1 MAQLSLDDHPDR
13 YRLAN
18 ELHARPF
25 PELTAPCRA
34 AHLAIKQPS
43 RASERDRSLD
53 FAHLVKLL
61 DRFGAP
67 HPPPGANH
75 YAGEIGRGFLKWEM
89 HTEFVTYT
97 IFAPGL
103 APRAFSGELFS
114 LFPSDWLAEAPGKVV
129 TSTLIRIERMN
140 EITTEARL
148 RDQAEDWF
156 VPESLTASRVIDG
169 EAVVVTDFRID
180 ENGHT
185 RMAILAQP
193 DIGARRLGRIA
204 QRLLEIDTY
213 KSMALLTLP
222 RAQAVSAAVGRLD
235 AQLSGIVEDMAASDK
250 GDDESTLS
258 ALLKVSAEI
267 EHLSAT
273 SAFRFGA
280 AEAYEAIVNQRISVL
295 REQRIG
301 GRQLFGEFMMRR
313 FEPAMR
319 TCRSAR
325 ERLEEL
331 SSRAERAANL
341 LRTRVDV
348 KSQRQNNEILAQ
360 MSERGA
366 MQLRLQETVEGLS
379 VVAIS
384 YYGVSLGAYLLGP
397 LAEHGLGIEKPVLT
411 ALLVLPVVVAVWYS
425 MRRVRSRLMGEAHGE

>member
-1 MAQLSLDDHPDR
+1 MAHLSLEDHPDR
-13 YRLAN
+13 YRLSN

-34 AHLAIKQPS
+34 AHIAIKQPT

-53 FAHLVKLL
+53 FAHLIALL
-61 DRFGAP
+61 DRYGAP
-67 HPPPGANH
+67 HPPPRANH
-75 YAGEIGRGFLKWEM
+75 YSGSIGRGLLKWEM

-103 APRAFSGELFS
+103 SERPFSGELFA
-114 LFPSDWLAEAPGKVV
+114 LFPSDWLAAAPGKIL
-129 TSTLIRIERMN
+129 TSTLIRMERMS
-140 EITTEARL
+140 EVTTEARL
-148 RDQAEDWF
+148 RQAEEWF
-156 VPESLTASRVIDG
+156 VPESLTVSRVLDG
-169 EAVVVTDFRID
+169 EAVIATDFRLD

-185 RMAILAQP
+185 RMAIFAQP
-193 DIGARRLGRIA
+193 DIGGRRLGRIA
-204 QRLLEIDTY
+204 HRLLEIDTY
-213 KSMALLTLP
+213 KSVALLTLP
-222 RAQAVSAAVGRLD
+222 RAQAVATAVGRLD
-235 AQLSGIVEDMAASDK
+235 EQLSGIVGDMAATEK
-250 GDDESTLS
+250 GGDADTLG
-258 ALLKVSAEI
+258 ALLRVSAEI

-280 AEAYEAIVNQRISVL
+280 AEAYEAIVTQRIAVL

-301 GRQLFGEFMMRR
+301 GRQLFAEFMMRR
-313 FEPAMR
+313 FDPAMR

-325 ERLEEL
+325 ARLEEL
-331 SSRAERAANL
+331 SERAERAANL

-348 KSQRQNNEILAQ
+348 ESQRQNNEILAQ

-384 YYGVSLGAYLLGP
+384 YYAVSLGGYLLGP
-397 LAEHGLGIEKPVLT
+397 VAEKWAGIEKPVLS
-411 ALLVLPVVVAVWYS
+411 ALLVAPVVFGVWFA
-425 MRRVRSRLMGEAHGE
+425 MRRVRSRLMGGAHAE

>member
-1 MAQLSLDDHPDR
+1 MTQLSLDDHPDR

-25 PELTAPCRA
+25 PELRAPCRA
-34 AHLAIKQPS
+34 AHLAIKQPT
-43 RASERDRSLD
+43 RASERDRSVD
-53 FAHLVKLL
+53 FAHLIKLL

-103 APRAFSGELFS
+103 SEQPFSGDLFA
-114 LFPSDWLAEAPGKVV
+114 LFPSDWLAEAPGKIV
-129 TSTLIRIERMN
+129 TSALIRVERMDQ
-140 EITTEARL
+140 ETTESRL
-148 RDQAEDWF
+148 RDQAERWF

-169 EAVVVTDFRID
+169 EAVIATDFRID
-180 ENGHT
+180 ENGHS
-185 RMAILAQP
+185 RMAIFAQP
-193 DIGARRLGRIA
+193 DIGGRRLGRIA

-222 RAQAVSAAVGRLD
+222 RAQTVAAAVSRID
-235 AQLSGIVEDMAASDK
+235 TQLSAIVGDMAEGAGEDS
-250 GDDESTLS
+250 ETL
-258 ALLKVSAEI
+258 ARLLGVSAEI

-280 AEAYEAIVNQRISVL
+280 AEAYEAIVNHRIQVL

-301 GRQLFGEFMMRR
+301 GRQLFEEFMMRR
-313 FEPAMR
+313 FDPAMR

-325 ERLEEL
+325 ERLTEL
-331 SSRAERAANL
+331 SLRAERVANL

-348 KSQRQNNEILAQ
+348 ENQRQNNEILAQ

-384 YYGVSLGAYLLGP
+384 YYAVSLGGYLLGP
-397 LAEHGLGIEKPVLT
+397 LAEMGGIEKPVLT
-411 ALLVLPVVVAVWYS
+411 ALLVVPVVLGVWF
-425 MRRVRSRLMGEAHGE
+425 MMHRVRARLAGGGGH